1 MKCFCQKQGYG
12 GRQKEARLWRETKR
26 SKTMG
31 GDKKKQDYG
40 GRQKEA
46 RLWRET
52 KRSKA
57 MEGDKKNLPSCHK

>member
-1 MKCFCQKQGYG
+1 MEGDKKKQGYG

-26 SKTMG
+26 SKTME

-52 KRSKA
+52 KRIYRVVIN
-57 MEGDKKNLPSCHK
+57 KN

>member
-1 MKCFCQKQGYG
+1 M
-12 GRQKEARLWRETKR
+12 E
-26 SKTMG
+26 
-31 GDKKKQDYG
+31 GDKKKQGYG

-57 MEGDKKNLPSCHK
+57 MEGDKKKQGYGGRQKEARLCP

>member
-1 MKCFCQKQGYG
+1 MFLS
-12 GRQKEARLWRETKR
+12 EARLWRETKR
-26 SKTMG
+26 SKAME